1 MNKKS
6 IVTLPALKRAI
17 KVMKITVLLLCVCLS
32 QAIASSYAQTT
43 SLSVSAKNETL
54 ESILKKIEKQAF
66 MHAHN
71 LTKITLP
78 DGLETIGDEAFDGCR
93 FKKAIVLPASIKSIG
108 KKAFYGYSYYGS
120 GTLGAYFLG
129 AAPQIVGT
137 LNANCSFPSDWTL
150 F

>member
-54 ESILKKIEKQAF
+54 ESILKKIEKQSDF
-66 MHAHN
+66 LFFYN
-71 LTKITLP
+71 LEEVNNRVKISLSKKRLQHQRNH
-78 DGLETIGDEAFDGCR
+78 GCTISQHGNY
-93 FKKAIVLPASIKSIG
+93 L
-108 KKAFYGYSYYGS
+108 Y
-120 GTLGAYFLG
+120 
-129 AAPQIVGT
+129 
-137 LNANCSFPSDWTL
+137 N
-150 F
+150 